1 MPLTDTENSE
11 VPLKH
16 SAPNERGFISRTSSQ
31 SKLPPEDDSDLHEG
45 DSPPLQEAEV
55 FLAFGLA
62 ESAEAVLISALK
74 DGTLTQ
80 DEVDRFWARPALD
93 RASGD

>member
-1 MPLTDTENSE
+1 MAR
-11 VPLKH
+11 H
-16 SAPNERGFISRTSSQ
+16 SKFRSSVKTLSPKRKRLHISNFQPIET
-31 SKLPPEDDSDLHEG
+31 LPEDDSDLHEA

-62 ESAEAVLISALK
+62 ESAEAVVISALK